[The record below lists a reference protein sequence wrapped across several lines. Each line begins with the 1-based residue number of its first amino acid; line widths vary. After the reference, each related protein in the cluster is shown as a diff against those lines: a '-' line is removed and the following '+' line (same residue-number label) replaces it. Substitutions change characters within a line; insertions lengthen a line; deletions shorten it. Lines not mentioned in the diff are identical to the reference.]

1 MLTIANP
8 LTSAST
14 PLGRISGV
22 SEALSSP
29 ASLLTNLC
37 RQGTPAT
44 LYVKGMEEQLFAL
57 RASLIC
63 AFNQLL
69 DLKDL
74 NTGVHSTRLAEWA
87 LHVAGELGLDENA
100 LSDIEV
106 AALLHDIG
114 KIGIPD
120 AILQKPAKLT
130 DAEYDLMKKHPEYGW
145 AVLRHVPGMERASL
159 MILHHHE
166 SYDGKGYPAG
176 LKGEEIP
183 IGSRIVSVIDAFDA
197 MVSSRPYREGL
208 PFEEAERR
216 CCKRGE
222 RNSTRKSLIVSFL
235 SHVRKCRLCLLRPA
249 RRFRLRYSFAL
260 SCHYRF
266 PKAPSIQT
274 HLKKCRN
281 RVKYR
286 LTSLVSRKCSRTC
299 SCPRSPSFERS
310 QDSRGGIESGTRF
323 LRPNE
328 PACRYAYESP
338 VTEFRRPRTRLPA
351 SSSTAPPSPSTR
363 ILREGFF
370 ER

>member
-1 MLTIANP
+1 MLTMINP
-8 LTSAST
+8 LTSASA
-14 PLGRISGV
+14 PPSRIDGGSG
-22 SEALSSP
+22 ALSLSATLLTRVARQCSP
-29 ASLLTNLC
+29 AAL
-37 RQGTPAT
+37 R
-44 LYVKGMEEQLFAL
+44 VKEMEEQLSAL
-57 RASLIC
+57 RTSLIC

-87 LHVAGELGLDENA
+87 LHVAGELGLDESS

-130 DAEYDLMKKHPEYGW
+130 GEEYDLMKKHPEYGW

-159 MILHHHE
+159 IILHHHE

-216 CCKRGE
+216 LLEARGTQFDPDVVDRFIPLARAE
-222 RNSTRKSLIVSFL
+222 MSSVFAAAGTSVS
-235 SHVRKCRLCLLRPA
+235 A
-249 RRFRLRYSFAL
+249 AL
-260 SCHYRF
+260 
-266 PKAPSIQT
+266 
-274 HLKKCRN
+274 
-281 RVKYR
+281 
-286 LTSLVSRKCSRTC
+286 
-299 SCPRSPSFERS
+299 
-310 QDSRGGIESGTRF
+310 
-323 LRPNE
+323 
-328 PACRYAYESP
+328 
-338 VTEFRRPRTRLPA
+338 
-351 SSSTAPPSPSTR
+351 
-363 ILREGFF
+363 
-370 ER
+370 